1 MTTISLCLIVKNEEK
16 VLDNC
21 LTSVA
26 GIPDEI
32 IIVDTGSD
40 DATKDI
46 AERHGARVV
55 DFEWVDDFSAARN
68 YSFAQATMDYI
79 LWLDADDI
87 LLPEDRAKLLELKR
101 TLGPHVDAVT
111 MMYNYTFDES
121 GNVTQSARR
130 IRLAKTSKNFTWKG
144 YVHEDLSPPESYQFF
159 DSDIAVTHNTLES
172 GPSYRNMRIYEK
184 HFAAG
189 GDMRAIDLFQY
200 ALELEAVSEG
210 FEKAIP
216 YYEKFLA
223 REERETD
230 LNMTMVALHRL
241 ARCYYM
247 AGQPEKEWECT
258 LRSLE
263 LDVPRPEFCC
273 RIGERFLQREKWR
286 QAIFWYEL
294 AIQNP
299 AGEER
304 VVQNYPFKTWLPH
317 KQLGLCYY
325 RAGDYQNSLRHNQ
338 LAFHYLPQDEDIR
351 TNIGVLTRLIGQ
363 SAGQV

>member
-1 MTTISLCLIVKNEEK
+1 MITISLCLIVKNEEK
-16 VLDNC
+16 VLDSC
-21 LTSVA
+21 LSSVA

-46 AERHGARVV
+46 AERFGARVF
-55 DFEWVDDFSAARN
+55 DFEWIDDFSAARN
-68 YSFAQATMDYI
+68 YSFAQARMDYI
-79 LWLDADDI
+79 LWLDADDV
-87 LLPEDRAKLLELKR
+87 LLPADRAKLLELKG
-101 TLGPHVDAVT
+101 TLQPHVDAVT
-111 MMYNYTFDES
+111 MMYNYTFDEG
-121 GNVTQSARR
+121 GNVTQTARR
-130 IRLAKTSKNFTWKG
+130 SRLVKRSKNFTWHG
-144 YVHEDLSPPESYQFF
+144 YVHEDLAPPESHNYF
-159 DSDIAVTHNTLES
+159 DSDIAVTHRKLES

-184 HFAAG
+184 HFAQG
-189 GDMRAIDLFQY
+189 STMRPIDLFQY
-200 ALELEAVSEG
+200 GLELEAVTEG

-216 YYEKFLA
+216 YYVKFLE

-247 AGQPEKEWECT
+247 VGQPEKEWECT
-258 LRSLE
+258 LESLD

-273 RIGERFLQREKWR
+273 RIGERFVQREKWR

-304 VVQNYPFKTWLPH
+304 VVQNYPFRTWLPH

-325 RAGDYQNSLRHNQ
+325 RVGDYPRSLRHNE
-338 LAFHYLPQDEDIR
+338 LALTYQPHDQDIQ
-351 TNIGVLTRLIGQ
+351 TNIGVLTRVIGK
-363 SAGQV
+363 SAGPV